1 MNWSQLDLQAFLER
15 EFRPLV
21 WSGMLCCALSIFFIT
36 IRIQH
41 LDQIADLTK
50 QRDEMAQA
58 LEMTVKQASLTIQGN
73 AICQY
78 YGVLDLNQSAIE
90 VVSVR
95 QHPDSIHALFAML
108 QYKGWRFE
116 SESQFKQEHLPL
128 TWAEDLNQLMV
139 QKAAQSQSAEEASN
153 RLNAYNLQ
161 AESERVHRCNLVAWC
176 LGIFMAIMYP
186 LRWIYQY
193 HHLLN

>member
-1 MNWSQLDLQAFLER
+1 MNWSQLNMQAFWDR

-21 WSGMLCCALSIFFIT
+21 WSGLLCCTLSIFFIT
-36 IRIQH
+36 IRIKR

-50 QRDEMAQA
+50 QRDEMVQA

-90 VVSVR
+90 VVSGR
-95 QHPDSIHALFAML
+95 QHPDSIHALFDAL
-108 QYKGWRFE
+108 QHKGWRFE
-116 SESQFKQEHLPL
+116 SESQFKQQHLPL

-139 QKAAQSQSAEEASN
+139 QKAAQSQGVEEAAN

-161 AESERVHRCNLVAWC
+161 AESERVHRSNRVAWC
-176 LGIFMAIMYP
+176 LGIFMVIMYP

-193 HHLLN
+193 YHLLN

>member
-1 MNWSQLDLQAFLER
+1 
-15 EFRPLV
+15 
-21 WSGMLCCALSIFFIT
+21 MLCCALSIFFIT
-36 IRIQH
+36 IRIKH
-41 LDQIADLTK
+41 LDKIADLTK

-78 YGVLDLNQSAIE
+78 YGVLDLNQRAIE